1 MSKYICNPS
10 PIIMIINYDN
20 VKFNWIFAHYKKYFF
35 KDASAFAQ
43 ENVSQNSTSS
53 TSSPITTE
61 MESDS
66 PITAYKKRIA
76 LGQLQ
81 RDDYQMTV
89 VERLQSL
96 YNKID
101 SYEPPSGTVNW
112 ISKVVLIEY
121 VEKLFFSTTCTMLL
135 MLVHVHVNMYV
146 NYLLQQ

>member
-10 PIIMIINYDN
+10 SVIMIINY

-61 MESDS
+61 IESDS

-112 ISKVVLIEY
+112 ISKVVYRICRKIVFY
-121 VEKLFFSTTCTMLL
+121 TMLL
-135 MLVHVHVNMYV
+135 MLVHVNMYV
-146 NYLLQQ
+146 N

>member
-1 MSKYICNPS
+1 
-10 PIIMIINYDN
+10 
-20 VKFNWIFAHYKKYFF
+20 
-35 KDASAFAQ
+35 
-43 ENVSQNSTSS
+43 
-53 TSSPITTE
+53 

-81 RDDYQMTV
+81 PDDYQMTV

-112 ISKVVLIEY
+112 IFKVVYRICR
-121 VEKLFFSTTCTMLL
+121 KIFFYTMLL
-135 MLVHVHVNMYV
+135 MLVHVNMYV
-146 NYLLQQ
+146 N

>member
-1 MSKYICNPS
+1 
-10 PIIMIINYDN
+10 
-20 VKFNWIFAHYKKYFF
+20 
-35 KDASAFAQ
+35 
-43 ENVSQNSTSS
+43 
-53 TSSPITTE
+53 

-66 PITAYKKRIA
+66 PISAYKKRIA

-81 RDDYQMTV
+81 PDDYQMTV
-89 VERLQSL
+89 VERLQGL

>member
-10 PIIMIINYDN
+10 PIIMIINY

-89 VERLQSL
+89 VERLQGL

-121 VEKLFFSTTCTMLL
+121 MSKNCFFTMLL

>member
-10 PIIMIINYDN
+10 SVIMIINY

-81 RDDYQMTV
+81 QDDYQMTV

-112 ISKVVLIEY
+112 ISKVVYRICRKIVFY
-121 VEKLFFSTTCTMLL
+121 TKLL
-135 MLVHVHVNMYV
+135 MLVHVNMYV
-146 NYLLQQ
+146 N

>member
-10 PIIMIINYDN
+10 PVIMIINY

-81 RDDYQMTV
+81 QDDYQMTV
-89 VERLQSL
+89 VERLQGL

-112 ISKVVLIEY
+112 ISKVVYRICRKIVFY
-121 VEKLFFSTTCTMLL
+121 TMLL
-135 MLVHVHVNMYV
+135 MLVHVNMYV
-146 NYLLQQ
+146 N

>member
-1 MSKYICNPS
+1 
-10 PIIMIINYDN
+10 
-20 VKFNWIFAHYKKYFF
+20 
-35 KDASAFAQ
+35 
-43 ENVSQNSTSS
+43 
-53 TSSPITTE
+53 
-61 MESDS
+61 MESDC
-66 PITAYKKRIA
+66 PISAYKKRIA

-81 RDDYQMTV
+81 PDDYQMTV

>member
-1 MSKYICNPS
+1 
-10 PIIMIINYDN
+10 
-20 VKFNWIFAHYKKYFF
+20 
-35 KDASAFAQ
+35 
-43 ENVSQNSTSS
+43 
-53 TSSPITTE
+53 

-76 LGQLQ
+76 FGQLQ
-81 RDDYQMTV
+81 QDDYQMTV

-121 VEKLFFSTTCTMLL
+121 MSKNCFFYNVADVSTCTCK
-135 MLVHVHVNMYV
+135 YV
-146 NYLLQQ
+146 C

>member
-1 MSKYICNPS
+1 
-10 PIIMIINYDN
+10 
-20 VKFNWIFAHYKKYFF
+20 
-35 KDASAFAQ
+35 
-43 ENVSQNSTSS
+43 
-53 TSSPITTE
+53 

-89 VERLQSL
+89 VERLQGL

-121 VEKLFFSTTCTMLL
+121 VEKLFFSTICTMLL
-135 MLVHVHVNMYV
+135 MSVHVHLNMYV

>member
-1 MSKYICNPS
+1 MWTYICYPS
-10 PIIMIINYDN
+10 HIIILLNLIEYLHVIKII
-20 VKFNWIFAHYKKYFF
+20 FF
-35 KDASAFAQ
+35 KDASTFAQ

-112 ISKVVLIEY
+112 ISKVVYRICR
-121 VEKLFFSTTCTMLL
+121 KIFFYTMLL
-135 MLVHVHVNMYV
+135 MLVHVNMYV
-146 NYLLQQ
+146 N

>member
-1 MSKYICNPS
+1 MSKYFCNPS
-10 PIIMIINYDN
+10 PIIMIINY

>member
-1 MSKYICNPS
+1 
-10 PIIMIINYDN
+10 
-20 VKFNWIFAHYKKYFF
+20 
-35 KDASAFAQ
+35 
-43 ENVSQNSTSS
+43 
-53 TSSPITTE
+53 

-66 PITAYKKRIA
+66 PISAYKKRIA

-81 RDDYQMTV
+81 QDDYQMTV

>member
-1 MSKYICNPS
+1 MWTYICYPS
-10 PIIMIINYDN
+10 HIIILLNLIEYLHVIKII
-20 VKFNWIFAHYKKYFF
+20 FF
-35 KDASAFAQ
+35 KDASTFAQ

-66 PITAYKKRIA
+66 PISAYKKRIA

-81 RDDYQMTV
+81 PDDYQMTV

>member
-10 PIIMIINYDN
+10 SVIMIINY

-81 RDDYQMTV
+81 QDDYQMTV

-112 ISKVVLIEY
+112 ISKVVYRICRKIVFY
-121 VEKLFFSTTCTMLL
+121 TMLL
-135 MLVHVHVNMYV
+135 MLVHVNMYV
-146 NYLLQQ
+146 N